1 MVTFILINDIKRQ
14 KAWICKWKKRAMS
27 HIQKENL
34 SEYDNQL
41 QWVWHAFW
49 IELPDLP
56 IQTPHLLL
64 SSCLSRWTASSNPLE
79 SYITFDW
86 QHLKRLSPT
95 NLFLLTFHFSLELSI
110 ALRCPWGFSPIR
122 LSHFYFSPLTISLW
136 CLQRFSPIRLSHFY
150 FSPLTIALWCLQR
163 FSPIRLS
170 HFHFLSTHHRL
181 MMPTGVFTNK
191 TLSFLYFFP
200 DFLCWGR
207 QVVLHNVSS
216 YPLNA

>member
-1 MVTFILINDIKRQ
+1 MTIKRQ

-64 SSCLSRWTASSNPLE
+64 ISCLCHWAASSNPLD

-86 QHLKRLSPT
+86 RHLKRLSPT
-95 NLFLLTFHFSLELSI
+95 NLFLFTFHFSLELAI
-110 ALRCPWGFSPIR
+110 ALRFPWGFSPIR

-136 CLQRFSPIRLSHFY
+136 CLRGFSPIRLSHFV
-150 FSPLTIALWCLQR
+150 
-163 FSPIRLS
+163 
-170 HFHFLSTHHRL
+170 FLSWFL
-181 MMPTGVFTNK
+181 MLRETSGT
-191 TLSFLYFFP
+191 S
-200 DFLCWGR
+200 
-207 QVVLHNVSS
+207 
-216 YPLNA
+216 